1 MNFFTRV
8 SFVLFLNP
16 GELGILKLDI
26 ETVSDF
32 TGSGSLGSSF
42 LAVALFLK
50 ENFFLGINS
59 EFKIS
64 KFCFKSEMVLR
75 EERTS

>member
-1 MNFFTRV
+1 MSGFI
-8 SFVLFLNP
+8 
-16 GELGILKLDI
+16 G
-26 ETVSDF
+26 SD
-32 TGSGSLGSSF
+32 SLGSSF
-42 LAVALFLK
+42 FAVALFLK